1 MAFLKLHACVAATI
15 VTLTEALLVSRAA
28 SLPAAVQFL
37 RHAPAGDSIQLQI
50 ALKHQNIDQLESQ
63 LRAVSDPSSPEYGHY
78 LSKDEVNE
86 LFAPSNDSR
95 TAVEAWL
102 NDAGITDVSTQ
113 GPLVDFMTTVEKA
126 NTLLEADFAWFDVGG
141 HRKLRTTEYSIPDEL
156 AEHID
161 LVAPTTFF
169 GRTKS
174 HRVIPEDIT
183 PEIAPRQGRNTTTCL
198 SVITPECLEQAYNY
212 GSYEADPVGGSRVAF
227 ASFLNQSARQED
239 LSQYLATFNLPARNF
254 STVLINGGEDHQDPN
269 GDIGEANLDAQFM
282 AAVTKNLPLKQ
293 FITGGSPPF
302 VPNLRI
308 TNASTNTNE
317 PYLDFY
323 ETLLATADDGVPQ
336 VVSSSY
342 GDDEQTVPV
351 EYAKRVCNLI
361 GMMGLRGVTILE
373 SSGDGGVGAPCRAN
387 DGSGR
392 AEFTPQ
398 FPGTC
403 PYLTSVGGT
412 QGWAPEVAW
421 TGSSGGF
428 SNYFPRAWY
437 QEGAV
442 EEYLNESMPAETK
455 AYYEDGKFVDFSGR
469 GFPDISAHS
478 LSPAYQFVSGGRPRL
493 TGGTSAAAPVV
504 AGIIGLLNDAR
515 LRAGLPT
522 MGFVN
527 PWLYGGGVEALLDV
541 TEGKAEGCAGIDLQ
555 SGKPVPGAGVIP
567 WASWNATKG
576 WDPVTGLG
584 LPNFEELRTLAVK
597 GTKA

>member
-1 MAFLKLHACVAATI
+1 MAFLRLHACVTAAL

-28 SLPAAVQFL
+28 SLPAAVQLL
-37 RHAPAGDSIQLQI
+37 RSAPAGDSITLQI

-63 LRAVSDPSSPEYGHY
+63 LRAVSDPSSPDYGHY

-86 LFAPSNDSR
+86 LFSPSNESA

-102 NDAGITDVSTQ
+102 TKAGITDVSKQ
-113 GPLVDFMTTVEKA
+113 GPIIDIVTTVEKA
-126 NTLLEADFAWFDVGG
+126 NELLEADFAWFEVEGS
-141 HRKLRTTEYSIPDEL
+141 RKLRTTEYSIPDEL
-156 AEHID
+156 EAHID

-169 GRTKS
+169 GRSKAHTM
-174 HRVIPEDIT
+174 T
-183 PEIAPRQGRNTTTCL
+183 PEFPAHLATRQSRNTTTCL
-198 SVITPECLEQAYNY
+198 YVITPECLEQAYHY
-212 GSYEADPVGGSRVAF
+212 GAYEADPEAGSRVAF
-227 ASFLNQSARQED
+227 ASFLNQSARQDD
-239 LSQYLATFNLPARNF
+239 LSQYLATFNLPANNF
-254 STVLINGGEDHQDPN
+254 TTTLISGGEDHQDPK
-269 GDIGEANLDAQFM
+269 GDINEANLDAQFL
-282 AAVTKNLPLKQ
+282 AAVTKNLPITQ
-293 FITGGSPPF
+293 YITGGSPPF

-323 ETLLATADDGVPQ
+323 EELLARADDEVPQ

-342 GDDEQTVPV
+342 GDDEQTVPR
-351 EYAKRVCNLI
+351 EYAERVCRLI
-361 GMMGLRGVTILE
+361 GMMGLRGVTVLE
-373 SSGDGGVGAPCRAN
+373 ASGDGGVGAPCRAN

-403 PYLTSVGGT
+403 PYLTAVGGT
-412 QGWAPEVAW
+412 QGWAPEEAW
-421 TGSSGGF
+421 EGSSGGF

-437 QEGAV
+437 QEAAV
-442 EEYLNESMPAETK
+442 AGYLNGSIPAETK
-455 AYYEDGKFVDFSGR
+455 EYYEEGKFVNFSGR
-469 GFPDISAHS
+469 GFPDVSAHS
-478 LSPAYQFVSGGRPRL
+478 LSPAYQFVSAGKPGL

-522 MGFVN
+522 MGFIN
-527 PWLYGGGVEALLDV
+527 PWLYGGGAEALLDV
-541 TEGKAEGCAGIDLQ
+541 VDGQSKGCAGVDLQ

-584 LPNFEELRTLAVK
+584 LPNFEELRKLAVNSSE
-597 GTKA
+597 A